1 MSDYIVR
8 VTAANAA
15 IRAFAVTGRELVE
28 TARKAHDTSP
38 VVTAA
43 LGRLM
48 MGGVMMVDSGYE
60 PLDFE
65 KGLKE
70 RVEEALEK
78 LAEAEGAEDDEGGSA
93 Q

>member
-38 VVTAA
+38 V
-43 LGRLM
+43 
-48 MGGVMMVDSGYE
+48 SQQ
-60 PLDFE
+60 PL
-65 KGLKE
+65 
-70 RVEEALEK
+70 
-78 LAEAEGAEDDEGGSA
+78 ED
-93 Q
+93 